1 MMPTCDDEIE
11 ITIQGVW
18 RGTRKLFALALF
30 VIPFGMAFGVAAIE
44 SGLSVMQATMMS
56 VLVFSGA
63 AQFAS
68 LDIWSSASALSL
80 MLVALAVSARHI
92 LLGAS
97 LSPWI
102 NKLARRKRLPA
113 LAMLSDPNFADSFN
127 AFQNGERDVG
137 RLIGGGLVLWV
148 AWIAG
153 TLAGAVAGEHFTD
166 LDRLGVDV
174 LMPCYF
180 SALVIAHWR
189 NEWAGR
195 QTVLPAIM
203 ACIVALS
210 GAYLLPAGW
219 IVVAAALAGGG
230 VAGLLHG
237 R

>member
-1 MMPTCDDEIE
+1 MPVSNDEIE
-11 ITIQGVW
+11 LTAHGVW
-18 RGTRKLFALALF
+18 RGVRKLFALALF

-44 SGLSVMQATMMS
+44 SGLSIMQATTMS

-68 LDIWSSASALSL
+68 LDLWSSASALSI

-97 LSPWI
+97 LSPWV
-102 NKLARRKRLPA
+102 NKIGRRRRLPA
-113 LAMLSDPNFADSFN
+113 LAMLSDPNFADSFS

-137 RLIGGGLVLWV
+137 RLVGGGLVLWV

-153 TLAGAVAGEHFTD
+153 TIAGAIAGEQFAD
-166 LDRLGVDV
+166 LDRFGIDV

-180 SALVIAHWR
+180 AALVIAHWR
-189 NEWAGR
+189 KEWAGH
-195 QTVLPAIM
+195 QTVLPALAAGSI
-203 ACIVALS
+203 AIS
-210 GAYLLPAGW
+210 GTFLLPAGW
-219 IVVAAALAGGG
+219 AIVVAALAGGG